1 MKEVN
6 ELIKELTLEEKIALV
21 SGTNF
26 MYTYPI
32 DRLTIPSIRMSDGP
46 HGLRVQKEGASDNGT
61 SGSEIATCF
70 PPACLSSCSWNKD
83 LIYEVGK
90 AMGEEALY
98 YGIDVILGP
107 GNNIKRN
114 PLGGRNFEYFSE
126 DPLLSGVMAG
136 NMIKGIQEKGI
147 SVSLKHFACNNQE
160 NYRFMGDSIV
170 DTRALREIY
179 LKAFEIAVKVGH
191 PDTIMCSYNKINGV
205 YVSESKM
212 LLNDILRNEW
222 GFNGLIMTDW
232 GASHNRVNMLKSSL
246 DLEMPGDTSICRKWI
261 YEAIKDK
268 TLEENVLDNAVK
280 NVLNLVYN
288 HSEKKEEQKENFA
301 SHSSLSLKMA
311 LDSAV
316 LLKNENNVLPLKK
329 EEKYLVIGDLFSHMR
344 YQGSGS
350 SLINPYLLITPQ
362 QAFDE
367 AGVNYTYLKG
377 YKENEDLPNE
387 ELLKEVSSSL
397 DNYDTILAF
406 IGLTDYVE
414 SEGADR
420 ETFSLPNNQIE
431 LIKRIVNKNK
441 KVILVLFGGSPF
453 EIPCLNEVNGIL
465 NMYLPGQ
472 EGGRAVYKLLF
483 GEVSPSGKLSET
495 WPLTYNDVSSSKN
508 YSKERIELYKE
519 SIFVGYRYYEKIHK
533 DVTFNF
539 GYGLSYTKFKYSDM
553 KIEESEN
560 EIDVRCLVTNIGPYK
575 GSEIVQ
581 LYVKGVDSNIPKPI
595 KELKGFNKVYL
606 DKNETKEVHIK
617 VNKDDLRYFN
627 IKENRFILEDGEY
640 EFMLSSSLDK
650 VELKETL
657 YLKGETKED
666 IYPYDVL
673 SLTDDQFF
681 SLVNISKPEI
691 KKKPITLES
700 RFSDLKETFWG
711 RRISKCA
718 MLIPSMMKKKAS
730 KMEEGKEK
738 DNKIKNA
745 IFLEKMIFSI
755 SFNGMSMSA
764 GTKFPYNK
772 AEGIVLIANGHL
784 FKGLKKM
791 CSKIKAP
798 ILPKDNK

>member
-26 MYTYPI
+26 MYTNPI
-32 DRLTIPSIRMSDGP
+32 DRLNIPSIRMSDGP
-46 HGLRVQKEGASDNGT
+46 HGLRVQKEGSSDNGT

-126 DPLLSGVMAG
+126 DPCLSGIMAG

-179 LKAFEIAVKVGH
+179 LKVFEIAVKVGH

-205 YVSESKM
+205 YVCESKM

-268 TLEENVLDNAVK
+268 TLDESVLDNAVK
-280 NVLNLVYN
+280 NVLSLVYK
-288 HSEKKEEQKENFA
+288 HSSTKEEHKENFA

-329 EEKYLVIGDLFSHMR
+329 EEKYLVVGELFSHMR

-387 ELLKEVSSSL
+387 ELLNEVSSFL

-414 SEGADR
+414 SEGGDR
-420 ETFSLPNNQIE
+420 ETFSLPNNQVE

-453 EIPCLNEVNGIL
+453 EIPCLNKVDGIL

-472 EGGRAVYKLLF
+472 EGGHAVYKLLF

-495 WPLTYNDVSSSKN
+495 WPLTYDDVSSSKT

-519 SIFVGYRYYEKIHK
+519 SIFVGYRYYEKVHK
-533 DVTFNF
+533 DVAFNF

-553 KIEESEN
+553 KIKEN
-560 EIDVRCLVTNIGPYK
+560 ENDIDVRCLVSNIGSYK

-581 LYVKGVDSNIPKPI
+581 LYVKGVDSNISKPI
-595 KELKGFNKVYL
+595 KELKGFSKVYL
-606 DKNETKEVHIK
+606 EKNETKEVHIK
-617 VNKDDLRYFN
+617 VNKDELRYFN

-640 EFMLSSSLDK
+640 EFMLNSSLDK

-673 SLTDDQFF
+673 SLTDNEFF
-681 SLVNISKPEI
+681 SLVNIDQPEI

-700 RFSDLKETFWG
+700 RFTDLKETFWG
-711 RRISKCA
+711 RRIYKCA
-718 MLIPSMMKKKAS
+718 MIVPAFMKKKAS
-730 KMEEGKEK
+730 KMKEGKEK

-745 IFLEKMIFSI
+745 LFLEKMIISI
-755 SFNGMSMSA
+755 SFNDMSMSA
-764 GTKFPYNK
+764 GNKFSYNK
-772 AEGIVLIANGHL
+772 AEGIVLIANGHI